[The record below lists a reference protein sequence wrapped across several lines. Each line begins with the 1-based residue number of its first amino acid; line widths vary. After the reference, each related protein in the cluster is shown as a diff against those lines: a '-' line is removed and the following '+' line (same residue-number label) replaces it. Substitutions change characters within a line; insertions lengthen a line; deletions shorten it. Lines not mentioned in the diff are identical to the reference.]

1 MNFVLNVKQSASD
14 IYNGFISFNKTQNT
28 FKHDTEWIKSKIVLV
43 STFQDKYFEL
53 YTMYKQYS
61 STPSRY
67 HVSGTMKMLN
77 FSL

>member
-1 MNFVLNVKQSASD
+1 MNFVLNVKQSTSD
-14 IYNGFISFNKTQNT
+14 IYNGFLALTKLKNT
-28 FKHDTEWIKSKIVLV
+28 FKYNTEWIKSKIVLV

-53 YTMYKQYS
+53 YAMYKQYS

-67 HVSGTMKMLN
+67 HVSEAIKMLN

>member
-1 MNFVLNVKQSASD
+1 MNFVLNIKQSASD
-14 IYNGFISFNKTQNT
+14 IYNGFIRFNKTQNT

-61 STPSRY
+61 SISRKWNY
-67 HVSGTMKMLN
+67 ENAKL
-77 FSL
+77 

>member
-1 MNFVLNVKQSASD
+1 MNFVLNVKQSASGMHK
-14 IYNGFISFNKTQNT
+14 NA
-28 FKHDTEWIKSKIVLV
+28 FKHNTEWIKSKIILA

-53 YTMYKQYS
+53 YTMYKQYL

-67 HVSGTMKMLN
+67 HVSKAIKMLN